1 MPKEN
6 LQDQILDAQIN
17 KDLITMINPD
27 DLKFLA
33 KYKNFDSMTNTNYIN
48 FVISE
53 KT

>member
-27 DLKFLA
+27 DLKFLS
-33 KYKNFDSMTNTNYIN
+33 KYKNNSLFVNPNYIN
-48 FVISE
+48 LMVAG
-53 KT
+53 KK